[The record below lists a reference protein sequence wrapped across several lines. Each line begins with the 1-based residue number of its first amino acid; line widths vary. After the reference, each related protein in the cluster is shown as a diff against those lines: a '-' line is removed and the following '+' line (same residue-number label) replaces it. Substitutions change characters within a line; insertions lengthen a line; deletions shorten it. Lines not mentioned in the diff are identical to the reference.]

1 MLSAAVR
8 ARPRARPAQTSY
20 GTIPRVPEDHPVLRE
35 DRVESNPYSQ
45 FAQWYEQ
52 AQVAVKPLPHA
63 AALATA
69 TGAGHPSLRMVLL
82 KGYDTRGF
90 VFYTNYR
97 SRKGRELARNARATL
112 LFYWGDLERQVRIEG
127 HVTRVT
133 ARESDEY
140 FATRPRGSQLAAW
153 ASNQSTRLAGRSAL
167 ESRFASLARKY
178 AEAVPRPPHWGGY
191 RLAPEAIEFW
201 QGRADRLHDRILYRR
216 ARGGRWAI
224 ERLAP

>member
-1 MLSAAVR
+1 
-8 ARPRARPAQTSY
+8 
-20 GTIPRVPEDHPVLRE
+20 VPEQQTVLSEDH
-35 DRVESNPYSQ
+35 VESNPVMQ
-45 FAQWYEQ
+45 FAQWYAEAQ
-52 AQVAVKPLPHA
+52 AAVKPLPEA

-82 KGYDTRGF
+82 KGYDARGF

-112 LFYWGDLERQVRIEG
+112 LFYWGELERQVRVEG
-127 HVTRVT
+127 RVAKVP

-153 ASNQSTRLAGRSAL
+153 ASNQSMKLAGRAAL
-167 ESRFASLARKY
+167 EGRFASLSRKY